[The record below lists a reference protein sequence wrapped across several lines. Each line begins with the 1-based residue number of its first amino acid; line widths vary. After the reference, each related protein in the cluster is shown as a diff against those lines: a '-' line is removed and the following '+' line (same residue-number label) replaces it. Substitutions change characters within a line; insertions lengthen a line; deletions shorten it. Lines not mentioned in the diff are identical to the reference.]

1 MTEAEWQACDHPELL
16 FHVQNLEHVKVSVRR
31 RRLIGV
37 AVCRALPP
45 GLVEPSVLEQWL
57 TIAELFA
64 EQPDANPSAGGV
76 PRWDRLM
83 KRPGDRAEQDAREAL
98 AHLIRDAINMAIFHV
113 ACARDP
119 STHARAV
126 AVDSFLTDLVRDIL
140 GNPFRPVVAIPS
152 WHTSTVVALAS
163 GMYESRDFSA
173 MPILADA
180 LQDAGCDSA
189 DVLEHCRDPNAV
201 HVRGCWVVDL
211 VLGKE

>member
-1 MTEAEWQACDHPELL
+1 MTQAEWLACDHPELL
-16 FHVQNLEHVKVSVRR
+16 FHVQNLEHVKLSVRR

-45 GLVEPSVLEQWL
+45 GLVEPSVLERWL
-57 TIAELFA
+57 TIA
-64 EQPDANPSAGGV
+64 EQPDANLSAGGL

-83 KRPGDRAEQDAREAL
+83 NRPGGRVEQDAREAIQY
-98 AHLIRDAINMAIFHV
+98 LIRDGINMAIFHV

-126 AVDSFLTDLVRDIL
+126 AVDSFLTDIVRDIL
-140 GNPFRPVVAIPS
+140 GNPFRPVIADPS
-152 WHTSTVVALAS
+152 WLTSTVVALAAQ
-163 GMYESRDFSA
+163 MYESRDFSA

-180 LQDAGCDSA
+180 LQDVGCENE
-189 DVLEHCRDPNAV
+189 DVLNHCRGDGP

-211 VLGKE
+211 LTGKE